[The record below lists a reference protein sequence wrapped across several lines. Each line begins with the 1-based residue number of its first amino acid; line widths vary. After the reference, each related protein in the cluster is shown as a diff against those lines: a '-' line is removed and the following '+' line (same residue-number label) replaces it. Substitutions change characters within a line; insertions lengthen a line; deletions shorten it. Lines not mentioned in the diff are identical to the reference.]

1 MKRGGAVEK
10 EPEAVGETAGDAVE
24 TAGVVGETAGDV
36 VELTYRLEAADY
48 TSALEARLRVSRL
61 GWLFRWVP
69 LVVGCVAVA
78 QIALRIAGVKE
89 HVSLSAS
96 IMMLCISV
104 VLPLSPRL
112 AGRRIAQYSQR
123 QGVLRATVTETGV
136 TLASD
141 TTNLTVTWQAQPR
154 YRETSRLFVLI
165 SGDGNA
171 TGFTP
176 LPKHGLP
183 DRADVDRLRALL
195 DRHLTRC

>member
-1 MKRGGAVEK
+1 MDMKRGGGVEK
-10 EPEAVGETAGDAVE
+10 EPEAVGETVG
-24 TAGVVGETAGDV
+24 GVGETAGDV
-36 VELTYRLEAADY
+36 VELTYRLEAADF

-69 LVVGCVAVA
+69 VVVGCVAAA

-96 IMMLCISV
+96 IMMLLIAV
-104 VLPLSPRL
+104 TLPFSFRL
-112 AGRRIAQYSQR
+112 AGRRIARYSER
-123 QGVLRATVTETGV
+123 RGILRATVTEAGV
-136 TLASD
+136 TLVSD
-141 TTNLTVTWQAQPR
+141 TTSLTVTWQAQPR
-154 YRETSRLFVLI
+154 YRETPRLFVLI

>member
-1 MKRGGAVEK
+1 MEK
-10 EPEAVGETAGDAVE
+10 EPDAVGETAG
-24 TAGVVGETAGDV
+24 GIGETVGDV
-36 VELTYRLEAADY
+36 VELTYRLEAADH

-61 GWLFRWVP
+61 GLLFRWVP

-78 QIALRIAGVKE
+78 QIALYIAGVKE

-96 IMMLCISV
+96 IMMLFLSV

-112 AGRRIAQYSQR
+112 AGRRIAQYSAR

-141 TTNLTVTWQAQPR
+141 TTNLTITWQAQPR
-154 YRETSRLFVLI
+154 YRETPRLFVLI